1 MVQVLSL
8 AKEGS
13 ASMISMP
20 YRVFVAQKGPLIHIR
35 GRIDVPEHLA
45 EMEGSDQEKSDLYD
59 SLAQKYLYDVLKEGP
74 FVCVACGH

>member
-8 AKEGS
+8 AEEGS

-20 YRVFVAQKGPLIHIR
+20 YRVFVAQKGPLIHVR

-45 EMEGSDQEKSDLYD
+45 EMEGSSREERPL
-59 SLAQKYLYDVLKEGP
+59 
-74 FVCVACGH
+74 